1 MRKAFQVQFPTTEQ
15 EDEGEDSDGND
26 NHDTDEEDGS
36 EDGEDDGGNIW
47 EDLDGA
53 DAEAVNDTIIINS
66 KQRLSCFAHS
76 LQLAIGDGL
85 KGTSNSGIGG
95 VILKARKL
103 AKLLH
108 KSTILTER

>member
-1 MRKAFQVQFPTTEQ
+1 MRKAFQVQFPTTVQ
-15 EDEGEDSDGND
+15 EDEGEDSEGND
-26 NHDTDEEDGS
+26 NHDTDEDDGS
-36 EDGEDDGGNIW
+36 EDGENDGGNIW

-53 DAEAVNDTIIINS
+53 DAEVVNDTIINS

-85 KGTSNSGIGG
+85 KETSNSGIGG

-103 AKLLH
+103 SKLLH
-108 KSTILTER
+108 KSIILKER